1 MMLVIYCLSQIK
13 GSPDTR
19 LELVYPNKGREPSI
33 KVKLLCGLVGYHFGC
48 YEQGCYEHSHAN
60 VCGDMCFHFS
70 GEIPKRGIPEPYGN
84 SVFNCLRKCQTV
96 SVTTI
101 FPPAVYDGF
110 DCSISL
116 FVAIFLK
123 KFFIYLAA
131 LGLSCGMWD
140 LVP

>member
-1 MMLVIYCLSQIK
+1 ML
-13 GSPDTR
+13 P
-19 LELVYPNKGREPSI
+19 
-33 KVKLLCGLVGYHFGC
+33 HFGC